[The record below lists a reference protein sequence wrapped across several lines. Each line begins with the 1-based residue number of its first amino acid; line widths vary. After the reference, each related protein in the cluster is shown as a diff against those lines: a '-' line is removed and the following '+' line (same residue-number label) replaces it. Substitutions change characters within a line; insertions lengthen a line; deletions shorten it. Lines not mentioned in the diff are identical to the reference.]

1 MDPIGE
7 LERVYPRVIPPS
19 QIRITNPRRSA
30 FMVRRSAINAQRR
43 NHAVHPRPS
52 ENPMKLGWYSDLQ
65 PTERRTFWAC
75 FAGFGLD
82 SMDTTMY
89 ALVIPSLIAVLG
101 ISRPEA
107 GYLATA
113 ALVGAALGGWGAGV
127 LADRIGRVR
136 ILQLTILWVA
146 ICTLAAAFTN
156 DFSQLLVV
164 RLLQGLGYGGEAAVG
179 GVLISEVVRP
189 ALRGRVA
196 ASIQSGYAVGYAVSV
211 GLLPI
216 VFALFPETISWR
228 VLFGIGVIPAALVFF
243 IRRLVP
249 ESGVYTDAAAL
260 RAGGA
265 ATTPFWGIFAG
276 PHLRHTVIAAIMST
290 GIFGGAYVMI
300 TWLPTYL
307 RTALHLSVASSSG
320 YLAMNILGSL
330 AGPLMYGWLSDR
342 IGRRFGFVVFLLL
355 QAGNVA
361 IYLLAPVGATTIIV
375 LSFFLGAFQGG
386 LASGLLP
393 TFAELYPTGIRA
405 SGQGFCLGGGRGFG
419 SVVPATVGIL
429 AATLP
434 LGEAMG
440 GCALCSYAVA
450 LVAALLLP
458 ETSGTD
464 LHHVAVE

>member
-1 MDPIGE
+1 M
-7 LERVYPRVIPPS
+7 R
-19 QIRITNPRRSA
+19 
-30 FMVRRSAINAQRR
+30 
-43 NHAVHPRPS
+43 
-52 ENPMKLGWYSDLQ
+52 LGWYSVLE
-65 PTERRTFWAC
+65 PAERRTFWAC

-113 ALVGAALGGWGAGV
+113 ALVGAAAGGWGAGV

-136 ILQLTILWVA
+136 ILQITILWVA
-146 ICTLAAAFTN
+146 VFTCAAAFTN
-156 DFSQLLVV
+156 SFSELLAV
-164 RLLQGLGYGGEAAVG
+164 RLMQGLGYGGEAAVG

-196 ASIQSGYAVGYAVSV
+196 ASVQSGYAVGYAISV
-211 GLLPI
+211 ALLPA
-216 VFALFPETISWR
+216 VSALFPETLSWR
-228 VLFGIGVIPAALVFF
+228 VLFAIGLLPAGLVFF

-249 ESGVYTDAAAL
+249 ESGVYADAAAL
-260 RAGGA
+260 RARGGEA
-265 ATTPFWGIFAG
+265 VPFWAIFSG
-276 PHLRHTVIAAIMST
+276 PHLRRTVIAALMST

-307 RTALHLSVASSSG
+307 RTSLGLSVASSSG

-342 IGRRFGFVVFLLL
+342 IGRRFGFMAFLLL
-355 QAGNVA
+355 QAANVA
-361 IYLLAPVGATTIIV
+361 ILLLAPIGAMATIL

-386 LASGLLP
+386 LASGMLP
-393 TFAELYPTGIRA
+393 TFAELYPTPIRA

-419 SVVPATVGIL
+419 SVVPATVGVL
-429 AATLP
+429 AATVP
-434 LGEAMG
+434 LGTAMG

-450 LVAALLLP
+450 FIAASLLP

-464 LHHVAVE
+464 LHAAAPASTVPDQAYSVAEAPR